1 MSLCRGT
8 AARPRPVT
16 VMGVLLLGV
25 LLLGTLAGCG
35 VGLQDEAQPLPSG
48 ALPDASASAV
58 PSQTARESEV
68 FFVNGRSLEAVQ
80 EPLLAHTPEGVLA
93 TLAVGPPAT
102 GDRESPLRSLLV
114 DPLTREPMLRV
125 ARLTPQKQVILQHT
139 EAYRSL
145 AAGDQLLLMGQVTL
159 SLGDAGYPSV
169 VLTDPD
175 GQRVAIS
182 IPSGLVREGPVT
194 PKDYLSLVVEPS

>member
-1 MSLCRGT
+1 MRHGRG
-8 AARPRPVT
+8 APAGPRAVA
-16 VMGVLLLGV
+16 VVGVLLLGS
-25 LLLGTLAGCG
+25 LILAALTGCG
-35 VGLQDEAQPLPSG
+35 VGLQDEAEPLPSG
-48 ALPDASASAV
+48 ALPTASASPV
-58 PSQTARESEV
+58 PSQTARESKV

-80 EPLLAHTPEGVLA
+80 EPLLAHTAEGVLA

-102 GDRESPLRSLLV
+102 GERESPLRSLLV

-125 ARLTPQKQVILQHT
+125 ARTTAQGQVILQHT

-145 AAGDQLLLMGQVTL
+145 AAGDQLLLMGQVAL

-169 VLTDPD
+169 LLTDPD

-182 IPSGLVREGPVT
+182 IPGGLVREGPVT
-194 PKDYLSLVVEPS
+194 AKDYLPLVIEPS